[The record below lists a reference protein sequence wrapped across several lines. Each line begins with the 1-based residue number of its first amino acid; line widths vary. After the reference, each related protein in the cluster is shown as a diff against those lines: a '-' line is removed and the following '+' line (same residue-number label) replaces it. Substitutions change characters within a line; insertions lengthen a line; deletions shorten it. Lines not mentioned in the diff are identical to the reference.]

1 MFKLL
6 NQNNKILGA
15 FSRLEDAL
23 KSAKILLHLNQ
34 NQKIFLQRVE
44 FKGELLEEEIYIEEI
59 EIID

>member
-23 KSAKILLHLNQ
+23 KSAKILLKQ
-34 NQKIFLQRVE
+34 NQKIFVQRVE
-44 FKGELLEEEIYIEEI
+44 FKGELLSDEYLVEEI
-59 EIID
+59 EILGD